1 MMNLHAVVPVKALRL
16 AKSRLAPALAPAGR
30 RALVLEMLGRV
41 LRTLNHPAI
50 TTIWLSSTDSLLLAM
65 GLAWG
70 AHPLYDTAGE
80 LNGALEQA
88 RSVAWAAGA
97 TALLVVP
104 ADIPLINAEDV
115 ASVAAALTNGADV
128 VLAPD
133 ISGRGTNALALQRH
147 AELPFRFGSGSALHH
162 QAEATVRGLRIDRIC
177 SATLAFDI
185 DLPSNLDYYRSLAT
199 GQTAP

>member
-1 MMNLHAVVPVKALRL
+1 MNLHAIVPVKALPL
-16 AKSRLAPALAPAGR
+16 AKSRLAPSLAPAGR

-50 TTIWLSSTDSLLLAM
+50 TTIWLSSADPLLLAV
-65 GLAWG
+65 GIAWG
-70 AHPLYDTAGE
+70 ACPLYDTAGE

-88 RSVAWAAGA
+88 RSTAWAAGA

-104 ADIPLINAEDV
+104 ADIPLINSEDV
-115 ASVAAALTNGADV
+115 DSLVAALANGADV

-133 ISGRGTNALALQRH
+133 GSGSGTNALALQRH
-147 AELPFRFGSGSALHH
+147 AELPFRFGSASALHH
-162 QAEATVRGLRIDRIC
+162 QAEATVRGLRTDRIF

-185 DLPSNLDYYRSLAT
+185 DLPSNLDYYRSLT
-199 GQTAP
+199 SGQTA